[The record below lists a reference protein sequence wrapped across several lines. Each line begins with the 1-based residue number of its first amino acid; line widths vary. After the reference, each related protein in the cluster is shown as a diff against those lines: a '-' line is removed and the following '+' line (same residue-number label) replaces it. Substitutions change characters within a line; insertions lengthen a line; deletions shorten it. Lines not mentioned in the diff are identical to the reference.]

1 MLPIKE
7 LSYTELNNI
16 CEPSLFGFN
25 TTDDLTPLNGII
37 GQDRAVKAFDF
48 GLRVKSR
55 GYNIYMS
62 GPSGV
67 GKTTYARLSAERIAA
82 KEPVPYDWCY
92 VYNFDNPRNPQS
104 LRFKPGVGRQFRDD
118 MADIV
123 DTFITEIPKAFST
136 DKYETDKAQLLKSY
150 DDKKDAVVAEMTK
163 MAEGFGFSIK
173 NTNSGMYFMP
183 VIDGDMI
190 DEEKYNDLP
199 EDVKDTIN
207 ENSDKV
213 QENAA
218 GFMRT
223 IKDIEK
229 ESKKANDD
237 LDYKIGMFAIGH
249 YIMALKE
256 KYSGYD
262 RVISYLDDV
271 QEDVLENIS
280 QFIEDESE
288 EEDPLAGF
296 IPVIAKKSAEDITL
310 KYRVNLMVDNSKTDG
325 APVIVDFNPTYYNLI
340 GEIEYD
346 SEFGNLTT
354 DFMKIKPGLF
364 HKANGGYLIVQ
375 AQDIFSNFQA
385 WEALRRVIK
394 TKEITMDTLKEQI
407 GAVVAPTLKPEPIPV
422 SVKVIMIGTGY
433 YCDMLQEY
441 DDDFEKLFKVRA
453 DFDYEMARDNGNI
466 KEFAR
471 FVKGFCANEKLMPF
485 TADAV
490 AKVVEYASRMVES
503 KNKISTRFN
512 KVGEILCE
520 AATWAEIDAKT
531 IVTGEYVKKAIDE
544 KNYRLKMYEE
554 KLNEMLDDEVI
565 MIATTGKKV
574 GQINGLAVLDMGS
587 YCFGNPSRI
596 TATTY
601 VGTAGIVN
609 IEKEADMS
617 GPTHNKGVQVI
628 SGYLGSRFAQ
638 EFPLSLSCRICFE
651 QNYNGIDGDSASSTE
666 LYAILSSLSEYPI
679 NQELAVTG
687 SVNQMG
693 EIQAIGGVTYKI
705 EGFFDL
711 CRRRGLTGNQGVI
724 IPKANIGDLVL
735 KEEVVDAVKDGMFHI
750 YAIGTIE
757 EGIELLTGRP
767 AGEPDEQGRYPGG
780 SVNAKAFEKLQRFY
794 EKSLED
800 EDE

>member
-82 KEPVPYDWCY
+82 KEPIPYDWCY

-183 VIDGDMI
+183 VIDGAMI

-296 IPVIAKKSAEDITL
+296 IPVIAKKSTEDITL

-441 DDDFEKLFKVRA
+441 DDDFEKLFGRKA
-453 DFDYEMARDNGNI
+453 DKR
-466 KEFAR
+466 R
-471 FVKGFCANEKLMPF
+471 KL
-485 TADAV
+485 
-490 AKVVEYASRMVES
+490 
-503 KNKISTRFN
+503 
-512 KVGEILCE
+512 
-520 AATWAEIDAKT
+520 
-531 IVTGEYVKKAIDE
+531 
-544 KNYRLKMYEE
+544 
-554 KLNEMLDDEVI
+554 
-565 MIATTGKKV
+565 
-574 GQINGLAVLDMGS
+574 
-587 YCFGNPSRI
+587 
-596 TATTY
+596 
-601 VGTAGIVN
+601 
-609 IEKEADMS
+609 
-617 GPTHNKGVQVI
+617 
-628 SGYLGSRFAQ
+628 
-638 EFPLSLSCRICFE
+638 
-651 QNYNGIDGDSASSTE
+651 YNGTLKCQ
-666 LYAILSSLSEYPI
+666 LYMY
-679 NQELAVTG
+679 
-687 SVNQMG
+687 
-693 EIQAIGGVTYKI
+693 YK
-705 EGFFDL
+705 
-711 CRRRGLTGNQGVI
+711 
-724 IPKANIGDLVL
+724 
-735 KEEVVDAVKDGMFHI
+735 
-750 YAIGTIE
+750 
-757 EGIELLTGRP
+757 
-767 AGEPDEQGRYPGG
+767 
-780 SVNAKAFEKLQRFY
+780 
-794 EKSLED
+794 
-800 EDE
+800 